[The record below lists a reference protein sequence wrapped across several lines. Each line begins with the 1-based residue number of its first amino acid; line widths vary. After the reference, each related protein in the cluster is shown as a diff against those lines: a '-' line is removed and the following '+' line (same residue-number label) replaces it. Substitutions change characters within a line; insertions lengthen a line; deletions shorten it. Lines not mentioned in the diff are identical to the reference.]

1 MNGRTNQGSLFT
13 VGLVSTPA
21 PQHLSSTTETQPAF
35 SGTFMTTPLQ
45 HLDYTLAS
53 ISPGYRSPPPPQTHG
68 SPAPDTNT
76 SISVLSTSTSTVTTT
91 YPRYTTASFITRFSA
106 QRPSQSASL
115 HPSSLPSVSS
125 SSVAPPPSTI
135 AAPSPFSSGIP
146 PPPSATIFAKPT
158 NGNSLITDFTTTAS
172 SHGPT
177 ATIYTTYNPSM
188 NKYSTHTP
196 STSTFLAQN
205 TPSNINFVSRAPTT
219 TATYT
224 SRSQVY
230 TLTSPPEARP
240 GQKVTLTRT
249 TVASATRPGPTWP
262 LRVSLNPSEGYD
274 NLDLDLGEEL
284 NQPKPQSK
292 TYMTREQFL
301 SVPQPDLREQ
311 PDLELRETGA
321 KMRGPWPSA
330 QERLEERR
338 RGGIWNLPPLP
349 NASDA
354 PSSTASSRN
363 TLLTFSTVTTTS
375 FPNAAPAN
383 AASNAPANGVSQTT
397 TSFSRP
403 GGYCNQAIEGEESES
418 GGVWT
423 VEGDNKN
430 SLHSSS
436 PSPSQDQPLPE
447 PETSDSHFTLHD
459 VPLRDDDSAGG
470 GSDGEGGGGLGGGG
484 GSGANQDFRTVYLN
498 EPQPYKYCSNAICTA
513 KYRYKLLF
521 FLPMFLFEQFR
532 RYANVFFLIIAL
544 LQQIPGV
551 SPTGRYTTLVPLIC
565 ILVVSAIKEIAE
577 DIKRHRADDE
587 INKREIEVLRDG
599 QWQWIRWRH
608 VQVGDIVK
616 VHNNKFFPADLI
628 ILASSEPQALC
639 YVETA
644 NLDGETNLKIR
655 QGLQETAHLLE
666 ARDLMNLSGKIECEA
681 PNRFLYQF
689 TGNLKMT
696 SRQAVPLSP
705 DQVLL
710 RGAKL
715 QNTNWVFGLV
725 VYTGH
730 ETKLMK
736 NSATSAPLKRS
747 TVDKQTN
754 NLIILLFF
762 LLIVLCL
769 IMAVCNSQWD
779 ANLHWYLSID
789 DLSVFNFG
797 INFITFIILFNN
809 LIPISLQVTLEVV
822 RFIQAGFINN
832 DVNMV
837 YEENDVW
844 AMARTSNLNEELGM
858 IKYVLSDKTGTLTC
872 NIMEFKRCTI
882 GGKIYSMDDG
892 SAQELISLVETGGPG
907 SAIVRQFLTMLA
919 VCHTVIPDRDDGK
932 PNGGIIYHAASPDER
947 ALVEGAREL
956 GFVFETRTPEH
967 CIVDVL
973 GTKEK
978 YEILNV
984 LEFTSQRKRM
994 SVIVRTPEG
1003 HIKLY
1008 CKGADTVI
1016 YERLGDS
1023 QQFRD
1028 VTVRHLEDFAGE
1040 GLRTLCYAVADIS
1053 PDFYEEWKNTFYKAS
1068 TALQFR
1074 ERKLEDAAQ
1083 LIENNLTLLGATAI
1097 EDKLQD
1103 EVPETIAALLKA
1115 GIHVWVLTGDKQE
1128 TAINIGHSCH
1138 LLTQGMPLIILNSD
1152 SLDETRES
1160 INRHVV
1166 EFGDQL
1172 KRENEAALI
1181 IDGKTLIYALT
1192 PDLRKDFLDL
1202 CISCKSVICCRV
1214 SPSQK
1219 AEVVE
1224 LLTRETGSVTLAI
1237 GDGAN
1242 DVAMIQKANVGVGI
1256 AGLEGLQ
1263 AACASDYAIGQFRF
1277 LARLLF
1283 VHGAW
1288 NYSRLCK
1295 VILYSFYKN
1304 ICLYVIELWWAA
1316 MSGWSGQV
1324 IFERWSIAMYNVLFT
1339 AAPPLVMGIFDRS
1352 CSAETRMKYPE
1363 LYRESQSG
1371 SHFNW
1376 KVFVWWVWLA
1386 LVHSVM
1392 VFVLPYL
1399 AMTQDVAWGHG
1410 LVGGYLMVGN
1420 MVYSYVVVTVCLK
1433 AGLETD
1439 AWTWVTHLA
1448 IWGSIASWFIFLLVY
1463 SNFWPVL
1470 PMAPDMCGIYF
1481 QVYSSPVFWFGL
1493 ILIPLACLLPDVCV
1507 KTIRNSVYKSLTE
1520 QVRESEISNKD
1531 VSKVL
1536 DTKHRLTETARLLKN
1551 VFRRTTTRVNLEVE
1565 LAHGFAFSQEEHGVM
1580 GQSEVIRAYDTTQP
1594 KPGGM

>member
-1 MNGRTNQGSLFT
+1 MVTHKYQSIP
-13 VGLVSTPA
+13 LV
-21 PQHLSSTTETQPAF
+21 Q
-35 SGTFMTTPLQ
+35 
-45 HLDYTLAS
+45 LD
-53 ISPGYRSPPPPQTHG
+53 P
-68 SPAPDTNT
+68 
-76 SISVLSTSTSTVTTT
+76 
-91 YPRYTTASFITRFSA
+91 
-106 QRPSQSASL
+106 
-115 HPSSLPSVSS
+115 
-125 SSVAPPPSTI
+125 
-135 AAPSPFSSGIP
+135 
-146 PPPSATIFAKPT
+146 
-158 NGNSLITDFTTTAS
+158 
-172 SHGPT
+172 
-177 ATIYTTYNPSM
+177 
-188 NKYSTHTP
+188 
-196 STSTFLAQN
+196 
-205 TPSNINFVSRAPTT
+205 
-219 TATYT
+219 
-224 SRSQVY
+224 
-230 TLTSPPEARP
+230 
-240 GQKVTLTRT
+240 
-249 TVASATRPGPTWP
+249 
-262 LRVSLNPSEGYD
+262 
-274 NLDLDLGEEL
+274 
-284 NQPKPQSK
+284 
-292 TYMTREQFL
+292 
-301 SVPQPDLREQ
+301 
-311 PDLELRETGA
+311 
-321 KMRGPWPSA
+321 
-330 QERLEERR
+330 
-338 RGGIWNLPPLP
+338 
-349 NASDA
+349 
-354 PSSTASSRN
+354 
-363 TLLTFSTVTTTS
+363 
-375 FPNAAPAN
+375 
-383 AASNAPANGVSQTT
+383 
-397 TSFSRP
+397 
-403 GGYCNQAIEGEESES
+403 
-418 GGVWT
+418 
-423 VEGDNKN
+423 
-430 SLHSSS
+430 
-436 PSPSQDQPLPE
+436 
-447 PETSDSHFTLHD
+447 
-459 VPLRDDDSAGG
+459 DDDSGGG
-470 GSDGEGGGGLGGGG
+470 GSDGEGGIGGGG
-484 GSGANQDFRTVYLN
+484 GGGGGAGGPDHRTVYIN
-498 EPQPYKYCSNAICTA
+498 EPQPHKYCTNAVSTA

-587 INKREIEVLRDG
+587 LNKREIEVLKDG
-599 QWQWIRWRH
+599 QWQWIKWRH
-608 VQVGDIVK
+608 IQVGDIVK
-616 VHNNKFFPADLI
+616 VHNNKFFPADLVL
-628 ILASSEPQALC
+628 LASSEPQALC

-655 QGLQETAHLLE
+655 QGLPQTAHLLE
-666 ARDLMNLSGKIECEA
+666 ARDLMNLSGKVECEA
-681 PNRFLYQF
+681 PNRFLHQF
-689 TGNLKMT
+689 TGNLKEL
-696 SRQAVPLSP
+696 SRPAIPLSP

-769 IMAVCNSQWD
+769 IMAVFNSQWN
-779 ANLHWYLSID
+779 ANLHWYLSLD

-809 LIPISLQVTLEVV
+809 LIPISLQVSLEVV

-832 DVNMV
+832 DVNMY
-837 YEENDVW
+837 YEENNIW

-882 GGKIYSMDDG
+882 GGTVYSMDDG
-892 SAQELISLVETGGPG
+892 SCQDLVALVESGITGA
-907 SAIVRQFLTMLA
+907 SVAKQFLTMLA
-919 VCHTVIPDRDDGK
+919 VCHTVIPDRDDSHGD
-932 PNGGIIYHAASPDER
+932 GTIIYHAASPDER

-956 GFVFETRTPEH
+956 GFVFETRTPEY
-967 CIVDVL
+967 CIIDVL
-973 GTKEK
+973 GAKEK

-984 LEFTSQRKRM
+984 LEFTSSRKRM
-994 SVIVRTPEG
+994 SVIVKTPQG
-1003 HIKLY
+1003 QIKLY

-1028 VTVRHLEDFAGE
+1028 LTVRHLEEFAAE
-1040 GLRTLCYAVADIS
+1040 GLRTLCYAVADVS
-1053 PDFYEEWKNTFYKAS
+1053 PAFYEEWKNTYYKAS

-1074 ERKLEDAAQ
+1074 ERKIEDAAQ

-1103 EVPETIAALLKA
+1103 EVPETIASLLKA

-1138 LLTQGMPLIILNSD
+1138 LLNQGMPLLILNTE
-1152 SLDETRES
+1152 SLDETREAV
-1160 INRHVV
+1160 NRHVV
-1166 EFGDQL
+1166 EFGEHL

-1181 IDGKTLIYALT
+1181 IDGKTLMYALT

-1324 IFERWSIAMYNVLFT
+1324 LFERWSIAMYNVLFT

-1352 CSAETRMKYPE
+1352 CSAETRMRYPE
-1363 LYRESQSG
+1363 LYQESQSG

-1386 LVHSVM
+1386 LVHSVL

-1399 AMTQDVAWGHG
+1399 SMTQDVAWGHG
-1410 LVGGYLMVGN
+1410 RVGGYLMTGN
-1420 MVYSYVVVTVCLK
+1420 MVYTYVVITVCLK

-1463 SNFWPVL
+1463 SNFWPIL
-1470 PMAPDMCGIYF
+1470 PMAPDMCGIYL
-1481 QVYSSPVFWFGL
+1481 QVYSSPVFWFGV
-1493 ILIPLACLLPDVCV
+1493 ILIPLSCLLPDIVV
-1507 KTIRNSVYKSLTE
+1507 KTVHNSVCKSLTE

-1565 LAHGFAFSQEEHGVM
+1565 LAHGYAFSQEEHGVM